1 MINSDRTVPRVQI
14 MSTAALRRQEEPLVP
29 ISGDAGAVD
38 EAARMLPVDTA
49 ELRRCTGD
57 EKAFIADVWGKR
69 VHVTADGIPA
79 SDLIS
84 VRDIDRL
91 LTSQPLLRS
100 DMIRFVRQGEIL
112 PRNAYLRSM
121 REIYPRP
128 VDHEMTENEHILE
141 MLTRGVASAAEAT
154 AAVRG
159 GATLILQSAHWYH
172 PPLTEFCR
180 SLELA
185 LGHRCR
191 ANIYLTPV
199 SSQGFDLHSDPHDVF
214 VLQAFGEKQWHVGA
228 TPWERRHGIKS
239 ADTTELLLRPGD
251 VLYLPKGTPHR
262 AHTLSAQSGHV
273 TISIESNSWREV
285 LRTTLT
291 QLVEDSLPAELLD
304 AELPAGWLYDDRVLD
319 EVGERFLADVRT
331 ALAGQEPEQVRS
343 AHLRTFLTQ
352 LTDRIP
358 GAFETD
364 SSLGVL
370 GVLDTTPLRRQKTVP
385 CALFSQPA
393 TQRVYAV
400 LGRRSVGMPE
410 TYETAMRYI
419 AGRTE
424 FKPEELSFTLDARER
439 LELCQALVDAHLFV
453 HATAF
458 GDHSS

>member
-1 MINSDRTVPRVQI
+1 MITSDRTTPRIQI
-14 MSTAALRRQEEPLVP
+14 VSTAALRRQKEPLVP
-29 ISGDAGAVD
+29 ISGDAAAID
-38 EAARMLPVDTA
+38 EIARMLPVDTA

-57 EKAFIADVWGKR
+57 EKAFIADIWGKR
-69 VHVTADGIPA
+69 VHVTTGGIPA

-100 DMIRFVRQGEIL
+100 DMIRLVRQGEIL

-121 REIYPRP
+121 REVYPRP
-128 VDHEMTENEHILE
+128 VDHEMTENEHLFE
-141 MLTRGVASAAEAT
+141 MLTRGVASAAEVT
-154 AAVRG
+154 AAVRA

-185 LGHRCR
+185 LGRRCR

-228 TPWERRHGIKS
+228 TPWERRNGR
-239 ADTTELLLRPGD
+239 ADAGTDETKELLLRPGD

-262 AHTLSAQSGHV
+262 AHTLSARSGHV
-273 TISIESNSWREV
+273 TISVESNSWREV
-285 LRTTLT
+285 LRTTLS
-291 QLVEDSLPAELLD
+291 QLLEDSLPAELLD
-304 AELPAGWLYDDRVLD
+304 AELPAGWLHDDGVLD
-319 EVGERFLADVRT
+319 EPAGRFLADARA
-331 ALAGQEPEQVRS
+331 ALAQQEPGQVR
-343 AHLRTFLTQ
+343 ATHLRTFLTQ

-364 SSLGVL
+364 SALGVL
-370 GVLDTTPLRRQKTVP
+370 GVMDTTPLRRRKTVP

-393 TQRVYAV
+393 SKRLYAV
-400 LGRRSVGMPE
+400 LGRRCVGMPD
-410 TYETAMRYI
+410 TYEKAMRFI

-424 FKPEELSFTLDARER
+424 FTPEELSAELDERER
-439 LELCQALVDAHLFV
+439 TELCQALVDAHLLY
-453 HATAF
+453 TLE
-458 GDHSS
+458 

>member
-1 MINSDRTVPRVQI
+1 MISSDRTAPRIQI
-14 MSTAALRRQEEPLVP
+14 ISTAALLRQKERLVP
-29 ISGDAGAVD
+29 ISGDMETAD
-38 EAARMLPVDTA
+38 QAALMLPVDTA
-49 ELRRCTGD
+49 ELRRCVGD
-57 EKAFIADVWGKR
+57 EKAFIADIWGKR
-69 VHVTADGIPA
+69 VHVTTGDMPT

-100 DMIRFVRQGEIL
+100 DMIRLVRQGEIL

-128 VDHEMTENEHILE
+128 VDHEMTENEHIFE
-141 MLTRGVASAAEAT
+141 MLTRGVASAAEVT

-185 LGHRCR
+185 LGRRCR

-228 TPWERRHGIKS
+228 TPWERQHGS
-239 ADTTELLLRPGD
+239 GSFDPAETRELLLRPGD

-291 QLVEDSLPAELLD
+291 QLVEDNLPTELLD
-304 AELPAGWLYDDRVLD
+304 TELPVGWLHDGSVLD
-319 EVGERFLADVRT
+319 EATERFLTDVRA
-331 ALAGQEPEQVRS
+331 ALAEPESEQVRS

-370 GVLDTTPLRRQKTVP
+370 GVLDTTPLRRRKTVP

-393 TQRVYAV
+393 TRRVYAV
-400 LGRRSVGMPE
+400 LGRRSVVMPE
-410 TYETAMRYI
+410 AYGKVMRCI
-419 AGRTE
+419 AGRTD
-424 FKPEELSFTLDARER
+424 FKPEELSFALDERER
-439 LELCQALVDAHLFV
+439 LELCQALVDAHLL
-453 HATAF
+453 HTLQ
-458 GDHSS
+458 

>member
-1 MINSDRTVPRVQI
+1 MITSDRTAPRVQI
-14 MSTAALRRQEEPLVP
+14 VNTAALRLQKEPLVP
-29 ISGDAGAVD
+29 ISEDAKAAD
-38 EAARMLPVDTA
+38 QAARMLPVDMT
-49 ELRRCTGD
+49 ELRRCAGD
-57 EKAFIADVWGKR
+57 EKAFLADAWGKQ
-69 VHVTADGIPA
+69 VHLTTGGIPA
-79 SDLIS
+79 GDLIS

-91 LTSQPLLRS
+91 LSNQPLLRS
-100 DMIRFVRQGEIL
+100 DMIRLVRQGEIL

-128 VDHEMTENEHILE
+128 VDHEMTENEHIFE
-141 MLTRGVASAAEAT
+141 MLTRGVASAAEVT

-185 LGHRCR
+185 LGRRCR
-191 ANIYLTPV
+191 ANVYLTPV

-214 VLQAFGEKQWHVGA
+214 VLQAFGEKRWHVGV
-228 TPWERRHGIKS
+228 TPWERRYGGEGFDS
-239 ADTTELLLRPGD
+239 TETRELLLRPGD
-251 VLYLPKGTPHR
+251 VLYIPKGTPHR

-273 TISIESNSWREV
+273 TISVESNSWREV

-291 QLVEDSLPAELLD
+291 QLVEDDLPAELLD
-304 AELPAGWLYDDRVLD
+304 AELPVGWLHDGGVLD
-319 EVGERFLADVRT
+319 EATEHFLADVRA

-370 GVLDTTPLRRQKTVP
+370 GVLDTTPLRRRKTVP

-393 TQRVYAV
+393 TRRVYAV

-410 TYETAMRYI
+410 TYEKAMRCI

-424 FKPEELSFTLDARER
+424 FKPEELSFALEERER
-439 LELCQALVDAHLFV
+439 LELCQALVDAYLLHTLE
-453 HATAF
+453 
-458 GDHSS
+458 